1 MPRPKIPRQICGHP
15 ADSCFKPNAIP
26 MSQLEQLH
34 LAADEFEALRLVDLQ
49 GMQQQ
54 QAAVVMGVSRQTLAN
69 ILKLARFKVV
79 SCLSE
84 GKALIMHREE
94 YKESNQGESDHD
106 HCHTPA

>member
-1 MPRPKIPRQICGHP
+1 
-15 ADSCFKPNAIP
+15 

-54 QAAVVMGVSRQTLAN
+54 EAAVVMGVSRQTLAN

-94 YKESNQGESDHD
+94 HEQSNQGDSDHD
-106 HCHTPA
+106 HRHTSA

>member
-1 MPRPKIPRQICGHP
+1 MPRPKIPRQICGRP

-54 QAAVVMGVSRQTLAN
+54 RA
-69 ILKLARFKVV
+69 
-79 SCLSE
+79 
-84 GKALIMHREE
+84 
-94 YKESNQGESDHD
+94 
-106 HCHTPA
+106 